1 MFSLEDRS
9 LCIDQ
14 SQAKMDE
21 QVTDV
26 QKVAEPYGWKIV
38 QCKLLKLT

>member
-1 MFSLEDRS
+1 MDIET
-9 LCIDQ
+9 II
-14 SQAKMDE
+14 AKMDE

-38 QCKLLKLT
+38 QCKLLKLI